1 MNLDSFKMWLEAYGQ
16 AWENQDPQAAAK
28 IFAADATYQETP
40 FDEQIRGREAI
51 LQYWLEE
58 TYVQEQ
64 VKFSY
69 EILAVSENRGIA
81 RWQASFARRPSKIH
95 VKLDGIFVVYLN
107 VENLC
112 TVFEEW
118 WNREETQPQ

>member
-1 MNLDSFKMWLEAYGQ
+1 VWLDAYGQ
-16 AWENQDPQAAAK
+16 AWENQDPQAAAN
-28 IFAADATYQETP
+28 IFAANATYQETP

-58 TYVQEQ
+58 TYVQKQ

-69 EILAVSENRGIA
+69 EILAVGENRGIA
-81 RWQASFARRPSKIH
+81 RWQASFARIPSKTQ
-95 VKLDGIFVVYLN
+95 VKFDGIFVVYLN
-107 VENLC
+107 ANNLC

-118 WNREETQPQ
+118 WNKEEKPPQ

>member
-1 MNLDSFKMWLEAYGQ
+1 MNLDSFKMWLDAYGQ
-16 AWENQDPQAAAK
+16 AWESQDPQAAAK

-40 FDEQIRGREAI
+40 FDEPVRGREAI
-51 LQYWLEE
+51 FQYWLEE
-58 TYVQEQ
+58 TYEQAQ

-81 RWQASFARRPSKIH
+81 RWQASFIRIPSKIE
-95 VKLDGIFVVYLN
+95 VKFDGIFVVYLN
-107 VENLC
+107 AENLC

-118 WNREETQPQ
+118 WNREEKQPQ